1 MYSNL
6 KRNRIGGING
16 IIESGDESTLTAEEC
31 KLAEAGEWGE
41 IEELS
46 QAEKD
51 VHALSEA
58 RAKFK
63 AERAAAVAAL
73 TITTEAGN
81 VFDADETSQ
90 GRMARAVVAM
100 ESGETI
106 QWVLS
111 DNSIVGVDASELKE
125 ALKLAGAA
133 QSALWS

>member
-1 MYSNL
+1 MKQIKEYIDGY
-6 KRNRIGGING
+6 RWID
-16 IIESGDESTLTAEEC
+16 GDTSSAPFEKDSDTYNE
-31 KLAEAGEWGE
+31 KLSEGFELV
-41 IEELS
+41 ELS

-51 VHALSEA
+51 AHALSEA

-63 AERAAAVAAL
+63 AERAIAVAAL

-100 ESGETI
+100 EAGDVI

-111 DNSIVGVDASELKE
+111 DNSIVDVDASELKE